1 MGLQVIQVLEPM
13 LAIATTF
20 MIAAS
25 HNILALQLDPRYKGV
40 QVVIE

>member
-20 MIAAS
+20 TIAAS
-25 HNILALQLDPRYKGV
+25 HNMLALQLDPRYKGV
-40 QVVIE
+40 HLGME